1 MLSVVL
7 LPIQRAL
14 ITPPR
19 IFRLRS
25 LLLWRVNVALIV
37 VIHPVDTGFF
47 IVLEDLISSV
57 RLARSRRSVAM
68 LMSCFSSHCPNQDLA
83 DYLFLPIRTMRG
95 FKGQARAWKG
105 V

>member
-1 MLSVVL
+1 
-7 LPIQRAL
+7 
-14 ITPPR
+14 
-19 IFRLRS
+19 

-37 VIHPVDTGFF
+37 VIHPVNTGFF
-47 IVLEDLISSV
+47 IVLEDLIGSA
-57 RLARSRRSVAM
+57 RLARSSRSVAM
-68 LMSCFSSHCPNQDLA
+68 LMSCFFSHCPNQDSA

>member
-1 MLSVVL
+1 MV
-7 LPIQRAL
+7 
-14 ITPPR
+14 
-19 IFRLRS
+19 
-25 LLLWRVNVALIV
+25 
-37 VIHPVDTGFF
+37 HPVDTGFF
-47 IVLEDLISSV
+47 IVLEDLISSA

>member
-1 MLSVVL
+1 
-7 LPIQRAL
+7 
-14 ITPPR
+14 
-19 IFRLRS
+19 
-25 LLLWRVNVALIV
+25 LLLWRIKAALIV

-47 IVLEDLISSV
+47 IGLEYLISSA